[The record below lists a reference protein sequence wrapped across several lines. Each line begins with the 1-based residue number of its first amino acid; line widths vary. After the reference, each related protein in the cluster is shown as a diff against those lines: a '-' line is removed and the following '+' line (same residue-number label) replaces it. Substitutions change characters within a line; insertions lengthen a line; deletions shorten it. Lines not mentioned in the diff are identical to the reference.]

1 MLLPMDIKTLRPYLV
16 VPKLI
21 EQPTWGGM
29 YIVESKAWQDKAD
42 LKGKKIGQSYE
53 LYDKSNLS
61 LSVTSADPLF
71 VGEIADNKMVST
83 QSVIPNTISL
93 SQLIAGDP
101 SAVLGKRIV
110 NAYGTAMHLLLK
122 FTQAL
127 GNSFQLHVPDGV
139 KNERWKPKPESWY
152 YFEPGLITCGIK
164 EGVDWTAYQ
173 GAVTKLDAETQLIA
187 ARVQD
192 KSLTYDEASRLI
204 AQLVKDC
211 NPWQYV
217 NVVRVEKGT
226 LIDLSPCGI
235 HHSWEEDLATIPL
248 GNVLYEIQVN
258 VMDDV
263 ATLRSFDKGKMSKDG
278 TLRPLQIAEYFAYAD
293 RTPAAND
300 PKTHMRQAKSIE
312 KNEKFSH
319 ERILETKYYSMDR
332 VTFAAKDTV
341 FESPIDTFRHIFV
354 RSGAMTVTAGE
365 TPVTVS
371 AGHSVFVPAGC
382 KSYKVTATQPNTE
395 ILISY

>member
-1 MLLPMDIKTLRPYLV
+1 MDSKAFRPYLV

-29 YIVESKAWQDKAD
+29 YIVESKAWQERAD

-61 LSVTSADPLF
+61 LSVSSADPMF
-71 VGEIADNKMVST
+71 VGEIADNKSVSG
-83 QSVIPNTISL
+83 QSVIPNSLPL
-93 SQLIAGDP
+93 SQLIAMDP
-101 SAVLGKRIV
+101 AAVLGKRMV
-110 NAYGTAMHLLLK
+110 STYGTDMHLLLK

-127 GNSFQLHVPDGV
+127 GNSFQLHIPDGV
-139 KNERWKPKPESWY
+139 KNDRWKPKPESWY

-164 EGVDWTAYQ
+164 EGVDWAAYQ

-187 ARVQD
+187 ARVRD
-192 KSLTYDEASRLI
+192 KSLSYDEASQLI
-204 AQLVKDC
+204 AQLVKET

-293 RTPAAND
+293 KSPAAND
-300 PKTHMRQAKSIE
+300 PKTQMREAKSVE
-312 KNEKFSH
+312 KNDRFSH

-332 VTFAAKDTV
+332 ITFMAKDVV
-341 FESPIDTFRHIFV
+341 FESPMDTFRHVFV
-354 RSGAMTVTAGE
+354 RSGSVVVSAAE
-365 TPVTVS
+365 TPVTVTT
-371 AGHSVFVPAGC
+371 GHSVFVPAGC
-382 KSYKVTATQPNTE
+382 KTYNVTATQANTE
-395 ILISY
+395 ILISF